1 MQPQKLS
8 SSHQGVLFFM
18 KGAWEMPETDVARI
32 QEQIKTLFGDVA
44 ELKCDIKEIR
54 DNLVNRLPLWATMLI
69 SLLVGICGWLIG
81 R

>member
-1 MQPQKLS
+1 
-8 SSHQGVLFFM
+8 M

>member
-1 MQPQKLS
+1 MR
-8 SSHQGVLFFM
+8 
-18 KGAWEMPETDVARI
+18 GAWKMPETDVARI

>member
-1 MQPQKLS
+1 
-8 SSHQGVLFFM
+8 
-18 KGAWEMPETDVARI
+18 MPETDVARI